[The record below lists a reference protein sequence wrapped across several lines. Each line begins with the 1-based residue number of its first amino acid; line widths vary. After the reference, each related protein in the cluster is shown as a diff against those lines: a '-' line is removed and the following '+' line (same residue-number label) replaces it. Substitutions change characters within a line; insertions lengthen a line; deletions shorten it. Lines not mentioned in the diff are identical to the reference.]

1 MKNLS
6 PLVHNEI
13 TSFDDVI
20 KELNSI
26 IEWSVQNN
34 SRIGLFAAIYKNMTV
49 RIKNAADAGA
59 FQDKARIE
67 KLDVT
72 FAKRYFAAI
81 DNYHSNLD
89 VIPAWTFALQKSKLK
104 FTIVLQQLLLS
115 MNPHINMDLAIA
127 TSSICTSEQIVFFY
141 TDFLKINAIMASAMI
156 EIEKDIFSVS
166 PVLSLASKS
175 GMKVENKFFN
185 FSLNVARCESWSFA
199 CQLIAADEKEKE
211 VLIQQVN
218 DTVICLGKKIIAPG
232 LLGTIAIFIIGIFEF
247 KSIKKIIMA
256 LDNNTSK

>member
-1 MKNLS
+1 MMGLNQ
-6 PLVHNEI
+6 PI
-13 TSFDDVI
+13 ASFDDVI

-34 SRIGLFAAIYKNMTV
+34 SRIGFFAAIYKNMTM
-49 RIKNAADAGA
+49 RIKTAADAGE
-59 FQDKARIE
+59 FEDKARIE

-81 DNYHSNLD
+81 DDYRNNLD
-89 VIPAWTFALQKSKLK
+89 VVPAWTFTLKNSKQK

-115 MNPHINMDLAIA
+115 MNPHINMDLPIA
-127 TSSICTSEQIVFFY
+127 TSSITTSAEVVFLY
-141 TDFLKINAIMASAMI
+141 ADFLKINAIMASALI
-156 EIEKDIFSVS
+156 QIEKQIFSVS
-166 PVLSLASKS
+166 PILNLASKA

-185 FSLNVARCESWSFA
+185 FSLDVARCESWSLA
-199 CQLIAADEKEKE
+199 CQLIAADEKKKE
-211 VLIQQVN
+211 ALIQQAN
-218 DTVICLGKKIIAPG
+218 NTVINLDKKIIAPG

-247 KSIKKIIMA
+247 KSIKKIIRA

>member
-1 MKNLS
+1 MKDLNQ
-6 PLVHNEI
+6 NEI

-34 SRIGLFAAIYKNMTV
+34 SRIGFFAAIYKNMTM
-49 RIKNAADAGA
+49 RIKSAADAGE
-59 FQDKARIE
+59 FQDKVRIE

-72 FAKRYFAAI
+72 FAKRYFAAV
-81 DNYHSNLD
+81 DNYRNNLD
-89 VIPAWTFALQKSKLK
+89 VTPGWAFALENSKQK

-115 MNPHINMDLAIA
+115 MNPHINMDLPIA
-127 TSSICTSEQIVFFY
+127 TSGMCTAEQIVFLY
-141 TDFLKINAIMASAMI
+141 PDFLKINAILASAMI
-156 EIEKDIFSVS
+156 QIEKQIFSVS

-185 FSLNVARCESWSFA
+185 FSLSVARCESWSLA
-199 CQLIAADEKEKE
+199 CQLAVADEKKKE
-211 VLIQQVN
+211 ALVQQVN
-218 DTVICLGKKIIAPG
+218 DTVVGLGKKIVSPG
-232 LLGTIAIFIIGIFEF
+232 LLGRIAIFIIGIFEF
-247 KSIKKIIMA
+247 KSIKKIIRI